1 MTGLFGSSVGGSQA
15 AETYGALVIA
25 AGRSRPLAGRK
36 LTAAAEAAET
46 MLDEYGFDVETA
58 AAEVGEALHER
69 LAGLAVTDAQIR
81 LVVIVGRLG
90 VGCGHDLA
98 ADIGEALDHAVPGLA
113 QAIRRAQLD
122 AGYSRSVFESPACGW
137 IGGTLVLTL
146 PDDVTGVQAAIQ
158 EVGAII
164 LDVLDELSEDAEE
177 VGDDDTGAGA
187 VVHDLRPKVVPLNRG
202 PDDDPQHP

>member
-1 MTGLFGSSVGGSQA
+1 MTGLFGSAAGGSQA
-15 AETYGALVIA
+15 AETYRALVIS

-36 LTAAAEAAET
+36 LTAAAEAVET
-46 MLDEYGFDVETA
+46 MLDEYGFDVETT

-69 LAGLAVTDAQIR
+69 LAGLGGPDAQAR

-90 VGCGHDLA
+90 VGLGDDLA
-98 ADIGEALDHAVPGLA
+98 SDVGEALDHSVPGLA
-113 QAIRRAQLD
+113 QSIRRAQLD

-137 IGGTLVLTL
+137 IGDTLVLTL

-164 LDVLDELSEDAEE
+164 LEVLDELSDDEE
-177 VGDDDTGAGA
+177 AGGDDTGTGA
-187 VVHDLRPKVVPLNRG
+187 VVHDLRPKVVPLNRT
-202 PDDDPQHP
+202 PDSDAQRP

>member
-1 MTGLFGSSVGGSQA
+1 MTGLFGSAAGGSQA

-25 AGRSRPLAGRK
+25 AGRSRPLMGRK
-36 LTAAAEAAET
+36 VTAAAEAAET
-46 MLDEYGFDVETA
+46 MLDEYGFDVETT

-69 LAGLAVTDAQIR
+69 LAGLGGPDARAR

-90 VGCGHDLA
+90 VGCGRDLA
-98 ADIGEALDHAVPGLA
+98 ADVGEALDHSVPGLA
-113 QAIRRAQLD
+113 QSIRRAQLD

-164 LDVLDELSEDAEE
+164 LDVLDELRDDDEE
-177 VGDDDTGAGA
+177 AGGDDTGGGA
-187 VVHDLRPKVVPLNRG
+187 VIHDLRPKVVPLNRS
-202 PDDDPQHP
+202 PDYDPQYP

>member
-1 MTGLFGSSVGGSQA
+1 MTGLFGSTASGSQA

-25 AGRSRPLAGRK
+25 AGHSRPLAGRK
-36 LTAAAEAAET
+36 VTAAAEAAET
-46 MLDEYGFDVETA
+46 MLDEYGFNVETA
-58 AAEVGEALHER
+58 AAEVGETLYER

-90 VGCGHDLA
+90 VGLGSDLA
-98 ADIGEALDHAVPGLA
+98 ADLGEVLDHSVPGLA
-113 QAIRRAQLD
+113 QSIRRAQLD
-122 AGYSRSVFESPACGW
+122 AGYSRSVFESLACGW

-177 VGDDDTGAGA
+177 TGADDTGAGA

-202 PDDDPQHP
+202 PDDDS

>member
-1 MTGLFGSSVGGSQA
+1 MTGLFGSAAGGSQA

-36 LTAAAEAAET
+36 VTAAAEAAET
-46 MLDEYGFDVETA
+46 MLDEYGFDVKTS

-69 LAGLAVTDAQIR
+69 LAGLGGPDARAR

-90 VGCGHDLA
+90 VGLGEDLA
-98 ADIGEALDHAVPGLA
+98 TDVGEALDHSVPGLA
-113 QAIRRAQLD
+113 QSIRRAQLD

-137 IGGTLVLTL
+137 IGDTLVLTL

-164 LDVLDELSEDAEE
+164 LDVLDELSDDDEE
-177 VGDDDTGAGA
+177 AAGDDTGTGA
-187 VVHDLRPKVVPLNRG
+187 VVHDLRPKVVPLNRT
-202 PDDDPQHP
+202 PDSDPQRP

>member
-1 MTGLFGSSVGGSQA
+1 MTGLFGSSAGGSQA

-36 LTAAAEAAET
+36 VTAAAEAAET
-46 MLDEYGFDVETA
+46 MLDEYGFDVETT

-69 LAGLAVTDAQIR
+69 LAGLAGVDAQIR
-81 LVVIVGRLG
+81 LVIIVGRLG
-90 VGCGHDLA
+90 VGCGRDLA
-98 ADIGEALDHAVPGLA
+98 ADVGEALDHSVPGLA
-113 QAIRRAQLD
+113 QSIRRAQLD

-164 LDVLDELSEDAEE
+164 LDVLDELREDAEE
-177 VGDDDTGAGA
+177 AGDDDTGGGA
-187 VVHDLRPKVVPLNRG
+187 VVHDLRPKVVPLNRS
-202 PDDDPQHP
+202 PDYDPQYP

>member
-1 MTGLFGSSVGGSQA
+1 MTGLFGSSAGGSQA

-36 LTAAAEAAET
+36 VTAAAEAAET
-46 MLDEYGFDVETA
+46 MLDEYGFDVETT

-69 LAGLAVTDAQIR
+69 LAGLAGVDAQIR
-81 LVVIVGRLG
+81 LVIIVGRLG
-90 VGCGHDLA
+90 VGCGRDLA
-98 ADIGEALDHAVPGLA
+98 ADVGEALDHSVPGLV
-113 QAIRRAQLD
+113 QSIRRAQLD

-164 LDVLDELSEDAEE
+164 LDVLDELREDAEE
-177 VGDDDTGAGA
+177 AGDDDTGAGA
-187 VVHDLRPKVVPLNRG
+187 VVHDLRPKVVPLNRS
-202 PDDDPQHP
+202 PHDDPQYP